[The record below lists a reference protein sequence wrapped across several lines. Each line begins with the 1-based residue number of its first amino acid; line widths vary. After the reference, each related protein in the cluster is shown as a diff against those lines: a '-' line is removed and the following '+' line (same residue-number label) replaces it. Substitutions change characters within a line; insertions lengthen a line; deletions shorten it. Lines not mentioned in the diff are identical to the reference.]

1 MSTLSKTTTVSMWF
15 APVKS
20 TYAVAASPRTRQHP
34 AASSASRSCVSA
46 GNPHDT

>member
-20 TYAVAASPRTRQHP
+20 TYAVAASPRV
-34 AASSASRSCVSA
+34 AARR
-46 GNPHDT
+46 